1 MIIVSGKLHIVSG
14 RRDAFVARSVP
25 SVIAAREA
33 PGCIDFAV
41 SADPVEPDRA
51 NIYEEWES
59 MDALEAF
66 RGAGPE
72 DDLFSLIVRADVKE
86 RAM

>member
-1 MIIVSGKLHIVSG
+1 MIIVSGKLHIVPG
-14 RRDAFVARSVP
+14 RRDAFVARSVE

-41 SADPVEPDRA
+41 SADPVEPDRV

-59 MDALEAF
+59 MDAIEAF
-66 RGAGPE
+66 RGSRPG
-72 DDLFSLIVRADVKE
+72 DDLFSLIVRAEVAE
-86 RAM
+86 REV

>member
-1 MIIVSGKLHIVSG
+1 MIIVSGKLHIVPG

-41 SADPVEPDRA
+41 SVDPVEPARV

-59 MDALEAF
+59 MDAIEAS
-66 RGAGPE
+66 RGSGPE
-72 DDLFSLIVRADVKE
+72 DDLFSLIARADVKE
-86 RAM
+86 RSV